1 MLYSSGTSVTQ
12 SSNIQTTQ
20 MDLVNNLND
29 VSEVRL
35 DFTEQKDEFVL
46 DPIGGR
52 I

>member
-1 MLYSSGTSVTQ
+1 MLYNSRTDVTQ
-12 SSNIQTTQ
+12 SSNIYTTQ
-20 MDLVNNLND
+20 MDLVNNPND

-46 DPIGGR
+46 DPIGRR